1 MLVKKKKMKT
11 ESPSILVNAF
21 VENTFIALWDFVN
34 IDDRILGLSPITNVH
49 SDYGCLYF
57 KLTSDK
63 RISAVIGTYNI
74 KANTAIYG
82 GEK

>member
-1 MLVKKKKMKT
+1 M
-11 ESPSILVNAF
+11 I
-21 VENTFIALWDFVN
+21 
-34 IDDRILGLSPITNVH
+34 GLSPITNVH
-49 SDYGCLYF
+49 SDYDCLYF